1 MTGEPVKTEFLAQ
14 CNILSELWMNYRNE
28 VDFQDFIKYNDIGL
42 PLAFVIN
49 EGIVG
54 DPSEAAQ
61 SFVTEAFTIFVEAL
75 GIEDT
80 GFSSLTE
87 ILKASGFEIE

>member
-1 MTGEPVKTEFLAQ
+1 MSTEFMAQ

-49 EGIVG
+49 EGIV
-54 DPSEAAQ
+54 DNPTEAAQ

-75 GIEDT
+75 GIKDE
-80 GFSSLTE
+80 GFDNLTE
-87 ILKASGFEIE
+87 VLKASGFDLEE

>member
-1 MTGEPVKTEFLAQ
+1 MSTEFLAQ
-14 CNILSELWMNYRNE
+14 CDILSELWMNYRNE

-49 EGIVG
+49 EGIV
-54 DPSEAAQ
+54 DKPTEAAQ

-75 GIEDT
+75 GIGDE
-80 GFSSLTE
+80 GFNNLAE
-87 ILKASGFEIE
+87 VLKAAGFDLEE

>member
-1 MTGEPVKTEFLAQ
+1 MSTEFLSQ

-49 EGIVG
+49 EGIV
-54 DPSEAAQ
+54 DKPTEAAQ

-75 GIEDT
+75 GIEDA
-80 GFSSLTE
+80 GFNNLTE
-87 ILKASGFEIE
+87 MLKASGFEIE